1 MAEALMLV
9 LLGVLIMALAALA
22 LAPLLWARAAKVT
35 TERVRQD
42 VHSAAFHEASD
53 HVSKKYEGKIAAR
66 EGSLLT
72 EIQQLEASRD
82 KISSEASSRVS
93 ALEETQAS
101 LEQEIANRDALLAES
116 ENQMQAL
123 AENVR
128 NLGARADSLGREAA
142 DLGSRAEA
150 LSSEIVGLG
159 ESHHEIAQ
167 SLHPEAAPASP
178 SVAAPV
184 AYDETVAAEAPAD
197 ASAPTPETPAH
208 DTAQQFVSDDTTYDQ
223 SSDQSADQV
232 TDESA
237 GQSADQPEPD
247 RQLEPQVEQQ
257 PDQQVKAGATPKEPT
272 LSDRI
277 RALREGVSA

>member
-42 VHSAAFHEASD
+42 VHSAAFNEASD

-93 ALEETQAS
+93 ALEETRAA

-116 ENQMQAL
+116 ENQMHAL

-150 LSSEIVGLG
+150 LSSEITGLG

-167 SLHPEAAPASP
+167 SLHPEAAPVAAAP
-178 SVAAPV
+178 AVAAPV
-184 AYDETVAAEAPAD
+184 AHDETIAAEAPTD
-197 ASAPTPETPAH
+197 PSAPSPETSAPEA
-208 DTAQQFVSDDTTYDQ
+208 TQTFVSED
-223 SSDQSADQV
+223 V
-232 TDESA
+232 TPNKGAEEA
-237 GQSADQPEPD
+237 EPAPQPEQP
-247 RQLEPQVEQQ
+247 EQDI
-257 PDQQVKAGATPKEPT
+257 PASTAPKEPT

-277 RALREGVSA
+277 RALRDGVSA

>member
-9 LLGVLIMALAALA
+9 LLGVLIMALASLA

-42 VHSAAFHEASD
+42 VHSAAFNEATD

-93 ALEETQAS
+93 ALEETRAN

-116 ENQMQAL
+116 ESQMQAL

-150 LSSEIVGLG
+150 LSSEIAGLG

-167 SLHPEAAPASP
+167 SLHPQAAPAAS

-184 AYDETVAAEAPAD
+184 AYDETVETQAPAD
-197 ASAPTPETPAH
+197 AAAPTPEASAH
-208 DTAQQFVSDDTTYDQ
+208 DAAQQFVTADATSEQ
-223 SSDQSADQV
+223 EADQ
-232 TDESA
+232 A
-237 GQSADQPEPD
+237 ADQPERGLQPEH
-247 RQLEPQVEQQ
+247 QVQQEPEQQ
-257 PDQQVKAGATPKEPT
+257 VTAATAPKEPT

-277 RALREGVSA
+277 RALRDGVSA

>member
-42 VHSAAFHEASD
+42 VHSAAFNEASD

-93 ALEETQAS
+93 ALEETRVT

-116 ENQMQAL
+116 ESQMQAL
-123 AENVR
+123 ADNVR
-128 NLGARADSLGREAA
+128 NLGTRADSLGREAA

-150 LSSEIVGLG
+150 LSSEIAGLG

-167 SLHPEAAPASP
+167 SLHPEAVPASP

-184 AYDETVAAEAPAD
+184 AYDETVATEAPAD
-197 ASAPTPETPAH
+197 AAAPTPEVAAH
-208 DTAQQFVSDDTTYDQ
+208 DPAQQFVSDDAAYDQ
-223 SSDQSADQV
+223 GSDQNAEQ
-232 TDESA
+232 A
-237 GQSADQPEPD
+237 EPD
-247 RQLEPQVEQQ
+247 QQ
-257 PDQQVKAGATPKEPT
+257 PDQQAEPEPDQQPEQPEQQVAAAAAPKEPT

-277 RALREGVSA
+277 RALRDGVSA

>member
-22 LAPLLWARAAKVT
+22 LAPMIWARAAKVT

-42 VHSAAFHEASD
+42 VQSAAFNEASD

-66 EGSLLT
+66 EGTLLT

-82 KISSEASSRVS
+82 KISSEASTRVN
-93 ALEETQAS
+93 ALEEARTN
-101 LEQEIANRDALLAES
+101 LEQEIAHRDTLLAES
-116 ENQMQAL
+116 EQQMQVL
-123 AENVR
+123 AESVR

-150 LSSEIVGLG
+150 LSTEISGLG

-184 AYDETVAAEAPAD
+184 AFDETVAIEAPAD
-197 ASAPTPETPAH
+197 AAAPAPEISAH
-208 DTAQQFVSDDTTYDQ
+208 DQAQQFISDDAAYDQ
-223 SSDQSADQV
+223 GSEQSAEQ
-232 TDESA
+232 A
-237 GQSADQPEPD
+237 EPD
-247 RQLEPQVEQQ
+247 QQ
-257 PDQQVKAGATPKEPT
+257 PDQQAEPEPDQQPEQQVAAAAAPKEPT

-277 RALREGVSA
+277 RALRDGVSA

>member
-93 ALEETQAS
+93 ALEEARAN

-116 ENQMQAL
+116 ESQMQAL
-123 AENVR
+123 ADNVR

-150 LSSEIVGLG
+150 LSSEIAGLG

-197 ASAPTPETPAH
+197 TAAPTPEASAP
-208 DTAQQFVSDDTTYDQ
+208 DQAQQFVSDDTAYEQ
-223 SSDQSADQV
+223 GLEQSA
-232 TDESA
+232 EHA
-237 GQSADQPEPD
+237 EPD
-247 RQLEPQVEQQ
+247 RQPEQHVEPQPDPQ
-257 PDQQVKAGATPKEPT
+257 PEPPVAAAAAPKEPT

-277 RALREGVSA
+277 RALRDGVSA

>member
-93 ALEETQAS
+93 ALEETRVT

-116 ENQMQAL
+116 ESQMHAL

-150 LSSEIVGLG
+150 LSSEITGLG

-167 SLHPEAAPASP
+167 SLHPEAAPAAP

-184 AYDETVAAEAPAD
+184 AYDETVAPAAPAEAA
-197 ASAPTPETPAH
+197 APTPETSAQ
-208 DTAQQFVSDDTTYDQ
+208 DTTQQFVSDDAALDHGEEPGAGLA
-223 SSDQSADQV
+223 ADQA
-232 TDESA
+232 E
-237 GQSADQPEPD
+237 
-247 RQLEPQVEQQ
+247 
-257 PDQQVKAGATPKEPT
+257 PDQQPEQQVAASPAPKEPT

-277 RALREGVSA
+277 RALRDGVSA

>member
-9 LLGVLIMALAALA
+9 LLGVLIMALASLA
-22 LAPLLWARAAKVT
+22 LAPLLWARAARVT

-93 ALEETQAS
+93 ALEETRAN
-101 LEQEIANRDALLAES
+101 LEREIANRDALLAES
-116 ENQMQAL
+116 ESQMQAL

-150 LSSEIVGLG
+150 LSSEIAGLG

-167 SLHPEAAPASP
+167 SLHPEAAPAAS

-184 AYDETVAAEAPAD
+184 AYDETIATESPVE
-197 ASAPTPETPAH
+197 ASAPTPEVSAYDP
-208 DTAQQFVSDDTTYDQ
+208 AQQSVSDDATYNQ
-223 SSDQSADQV
+223 GSDQSADQ
-232 TDESA
+232 A
-237 GQSADQPEPD
+237 GPDQQP
-247 RQLEPQVEQQ
+247 EQQ
-257 PDQQVKAGATPKEPT
+257 PEQPVTASPAPKEPT

-277 RALREGVSA
+277 RALRDGVSA